1 MSEDRPE
8 TENGTGSREVQA
20 VATWLTRASWF
31 ALGVTV
37 GIAGTVVVNR
47 VTSARGVRDARPRA
61 GYESLPL
68 ADNSGVCQE
77 FVAIASLRTT
87 YADATATA
95 RRLSATLPAPLRP
108 EHLRVVRAIAPGEH
122 WTLAIDNQPGAGQ
135 LEEAQRVATIANQMA
150 GTGLRWSALFYGA
163 RELYDAAGVLCFAR
177 QAAGADAGR

>member
-1 MSEDRPE
+1 MSEERPE
-8 TENGTGSREVQA
+8 TPTAPAPKEVQA
-20 VATWLTRASWF
+20 MASWLARATWF

-37 GIAGTVVVNR
+37 GIAGTVAVNR
-47 VTSARGVRDARPRA
+47 ATRTNAAIDPRPRA

-87 YADATATA
+87 YADASATA
-95 RRLSATLPAPLRP
+95 RRLSATLPPPLRP

-122 WTLAIDNQPGAGQ
+122 WTLALDNQAGAGQ
-135 LEEAQRVATIANQMA
+135 LEEAQRVAAIANQMA
-150 GTGLRWSALFYGA
+150 GTGVRWTALFYGA

-177 QAAGADAGR
+177 QSAGADAGR

>member
-1 MSEDRPE
+1 MSEERPV
-8 TENGTGSREVQA
+8 TPSPPAPKEVQA
-20 VATWLTRASWF
+20 MATWLARATWF
-31 ALGVTV
+31 ALGAIV
-37 GIAGTVVVNR
+37 GIGATVA
-47 VTSARGVRDARPRA
+47 VTRATRSNATTDVRPRA

-95 RRLSATLPAPLRP
+95 RRLSATLPAPLRA

-122 WTLAIDNQPGAGQ
+122 WTLALDNQAGAGQ
-135 LEEAQRVATIANQMA
+135 LDEAQRVADLANQMA
-150 GTGLRWSALFYGA
+150 GTGVRWTALFYGA

-177 QAAGADAGR
+177 QAAGSDGGR